1 MKEEKGEEED
11 KDECLE
17 IKQGENIRE
26 LNCLQVDLRLRK
38 VLRGKKES
46 TRSRRWSGSLLHIL
60 GSISIPSAWRE
71 SVVIIPLCSSSTR
84 LDILVV

>member
-17 IKQGENIRE
+17 IKQGENSRE
-26 LNCLQVDLRLRK
+26 LNCLQVDLRPRK

-46 TRSRRWSGSLLHIL
+46 TRSSRWSGSRLHIL
-60 GSISIPSAWRE
+60 GSISINSFCLERI
-71 SVVIIPLCSSSTR
+71 VVIIPL
-84 LDILVV
+84 